1 MNSVYALVVL
11 IALASAFGFWRKR
24 TEGKTR
30 VDAGHGVV
38 TAREL
43 GFPLGRRATLLQ
55 FSSAFCSPCR
65 TTKVVL
71 SKTATAIEGVVHI
84 EIDAES
90 HLELVR
96 RLDIRKTP
104 TTLVLDANGVVTNR
118 AVGVPRQDELVAVL
132 AAAIGV

>member
-1 MNSVYALVVL
+1 MNPIYTL
-11 IALASAFGFWRKR
+11 IAVIVLASAFGFWRKQ

-43 GFPLGRRATLLQ
+43 GHPLGKRATLLQ

-71 SKTATAIEGVVHI
+71 SKTATAVEGVVHI

-104 TTLVLDANGVVTNR
+104 TTLVLDAHGVVTNR
-118 AVGVPRQDELVAVL
+118 AVGVPRQEELLAVL
-132 AAAIGV
+132 ASAMGV